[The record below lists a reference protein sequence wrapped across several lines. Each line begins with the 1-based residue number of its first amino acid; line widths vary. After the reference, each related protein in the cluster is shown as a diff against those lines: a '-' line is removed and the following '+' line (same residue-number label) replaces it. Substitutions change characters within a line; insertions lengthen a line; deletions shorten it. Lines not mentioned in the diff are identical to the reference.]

1 MSNTDTNRRLKA
13 PPDYISVISAS
24 ECARIKISDIEII
37 EQDGRRIHVVTAERD
52 YSFYGSLNSIAV
64 SLADRAF
71 YRILKSM
78 IVNFDHVKDIT
89 GISINFNSGQSVTVG
104 RNTIIKTR
112 KAYKRYL
119 MKYPPY
125 SLWDPIQMCA
135 IGVYE
140 NSDSYRESTCENT

>member
-1 MSNTDTNRRLKA
+1 MFIWAVVGNLSAQTDSIPL
-13 PPDYISVISAS
+13 
-24 ECARIKISDIEII
+24 
-37 EQDGRRIHVVTAERD
+37 
-52 YSFYGSLNSIAV
+52 GSLNSIAV

-135 IGVYE
+135 IGVYDS
-140 NSDSYRESTCENT
+140 SDSYPKSSYENT

>member
-1 MSNTDTNRRLKA
+1 MKRLYFVTMFIWAVVGNLSAQTDSIPL
-13 PPDYISVISAS
+13 
-24 ECARIKISDIEII
+24 
-37 EQDGRRIHVVTAERD
+37 
-52 YSFYGSLNSIAV
+52 GSLNSIAV

-125 SLWDPIQMCA
+125 SLWDPIQMSA
-135 IGVYE
+135 IGVYDS
-140 NSDSYRESTCENT
+140 SDSYRESTCENT

>member
-1 MSNTDTNRRLKA
+1 MSNTDMSRRLKA

-24 ECARIKISDIEII
+24 ECAKIRISDIELI

-52 YSFYGSLNSIAV
+52 YSFYGSINSIAV

-89 GISINFNSGQSVTVG
+89 GISINFNSGQSATVG

-119 MKYPPY
+119 MRYPPY
-125 SLWDPIQMCA
+125 SLWDPIQMSA
-135 IGVYE
+135 VGVYE
-140 NSDSYRESTCENT
+140 SSDNFKESSYENT